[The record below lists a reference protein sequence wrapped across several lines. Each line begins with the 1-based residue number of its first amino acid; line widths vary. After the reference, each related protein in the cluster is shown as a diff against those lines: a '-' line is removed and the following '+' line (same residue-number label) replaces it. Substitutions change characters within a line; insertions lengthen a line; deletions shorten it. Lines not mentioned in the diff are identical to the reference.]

1 MVESPDFARTA
12 PRDRSRRPND
22 RLIEGVTDLVHHA
35 RLAELPLADELL
47 TDILATLNGWPVGSL
62 SRLR

>member
-1 MVESPDFARTA
+1 MVETPDFARIM
-12 PRDRSRRPND
+12 PSRGHHCPNH
-22 RLIEGVTDLVHHA
+22 RLIEGVTELVHHA

-47 TDILATLNGWPVGSL
+47 TDVVATLNGWPVKGL